1 MTNILVFGASITWGA
16 WDREGGWV
24 QRLRNF
30 VDEKN
35 ISNPDYDRMIYNL
48 GISGD
53 TTENLLSRLENEVKT
68 RLSEEETIIIFSIGT
83 NDSQFVHDKNDLNI
97 PIEKFEDNLKELIK
111 QARKY
116 SNKIIFIGLCP
127 IDQSKV
133 DPIPWAK
140 DRAYRKELVEKF
152 DKKIKQIC
160 KKEKIYFI
168 GVYEKLIK
176 EDYKKLLED
185 GVHPNSEGHKKIFQ
199 IVKDFLIEKEV
210 IE

>member
-83 NDSQFVHDKNDLNI
+83 NDF
-97 PIEKFEDNLKELIK
+97 NLCMIK
-111 QARKY
+111 M
-116 SNKIIFIGLCP
+116 I
-127 IDQSKV
+127 
-133 DPIPWAK
+133 
-140 DRAYRKELVEKF
+140 
-152 DKKIKQIC
+152 
-160 KKEKIYFI
+160 
-168 GVYEKLIK
+168 
-176 EDYKKLLED
+176 
-185 GVHPNSEGHKKIFQ
+185 
-199 IVKDFLIEKEV
+199 
-210 IE
+210 